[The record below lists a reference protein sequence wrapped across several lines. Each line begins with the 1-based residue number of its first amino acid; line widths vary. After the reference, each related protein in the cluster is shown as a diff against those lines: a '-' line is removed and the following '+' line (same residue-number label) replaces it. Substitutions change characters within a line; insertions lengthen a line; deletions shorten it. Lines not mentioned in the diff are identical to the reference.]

1 MSEHLESQ
9 IVERKNR
16 LSLMSFDDIL
26 IRMEKTAYESLDF
39 RNRVRSLYQAVLVDE
54 FQDTDTIQYRIFK
67 RLFIESEKE
76 GGPACFAVFVG
87 DPKQSIYGFRGA
99 DIGTYL
105 KARDEASAVLPPY
118 TLSTNYRTT
127 PAEVAAV
134 NTLFTDPAGNSR
146 FPGGIGYSPV
156 KSTANHFPLFVRE
169 RGKVKPLPAFELW
182 SGRWVEGPETSEVW
196 PRCGSAA
203 AMRETDGSL
212 IAMSG
217 TVSRIRRG
225 RSPNPGSGRA
235 TSRFSLRTIKTRTRS
250 NRNSRLSGSGHCIRN
265 RKMFSGRM
273 KRTKSLPCSAPP
285 RIRRAAPR

>member
-1 MSEHLESQ
+1 M
-9 IVERKNR
+9 
-16 LSLMSFDDIL
+16 
-26 IRMEKTAYESLDF
+26 
-39 RNRVRSLYQAVLVDE
+39 DE

-76 GGPACFAVFVG
+76 GGPACYAVFVG

-212 IAMSG
+212 IAR
-217 TVSRIRRG
+217 RIAWLLDPAREVYVGNRLAD
-225 RSPNPGSGRA
+225 PNPGSGRA

-273 KRTKSLPCSAPP
+273 KRMKSLPCSAPP